1 MRMLYE
7 TKAMKNNIKN
17 FRVRLLSVLAPYL
30 FFICIGENSI
40 SNVGIILILCGFYAI
55 AGRMLLSAYLTYHGA
70 IGKHE
75 HLADIVKFHNFDTKK
90 YFCKIAKMLAVL
102 ECGMAVGNCIS
113 QIIYKEYDMIPITF
127 ALLIV
132 PVLEFIIAK
141 KYFQYRLEKKI
152 SIGEDG
158 VISGVRGIVTCI
170 VTLGNICGFVFLG
183 IILYAIIHDNT
194 IMKSYD
200 DSEVVYQVFYN
211 RLFPIWMIF
220 MGIFVSS
227 LQMYSGKKLNVI
239 IPGLLVVI
247 ILVSMVYIDKNNN
260 TIIANDKII
269 TSSHGEKEE
278 YSFDEVKTFE
288 IFYKGD
294 EIGFRL
300 TMNDDREIDVVDSSY
315 SNTDAWGEK
324 YYSLYN
330 YVADMAEV
338 MLQKGAKG
346 NITDVEK
353 LREHVRELDKECI
366 DGVEKMIDL
375 LASQNIH

>member
-1 MRMLYE
+1 
-7 TKAMKNNIKN
+7 
-17 FRVRLLSVLAPYL
+17 
-30 FFICIGENSI
+30 
-40 SNVGIILILCGFYAI
+40 
-55 AGRMLLSAYLTYHGA
+55 
-70 IGKHE
+70 
-75 HLADIVKFHNFDTKK
+75 
-90 YFCKIAKMLAVL
+90 
-102 ECGMAVGNCIS
+102 
-113 QIIYKEYDMIPITF
+113 
-127 ALLIV
+127 
-132 PVLEFIIAK
+132 
-141 KYFQYRLEKKI
+141 
-152 SIGEDG
+152 
-158 VISGVRGIVTCI
+158 
-170 VTLGNICGFVFLG
+170 
-183 IILYAIIHDNT
+183 
-194 IMKSYD
+194 
-200 DSEVVYQVFYN
+200 
-211 RLFPIWMIF
+211 
-220 MGIFVSS
+220 
-227 LQMYSGKKLNVI
+227 MYSGKKLNVI

-324 YYSLYN
+324 YYSIYN

-353 LREHVRELDKECI
+353 LREHVRKLDKECI

>member
-17 FRVRLLSVLAPYL
+17 FRVRLLAVLAPYL

-40 SNVGIILILCGFYAI
+40 SNVGVILILCGFYAI

-75 HLADIVKFHNFDTKK
+75 HLADIVKFHNFDT
-90 YFCKIAKMLAVL
+90 
-102 ECGMAVGNCIS
+102 
-113 QIIYKEYDMIPITF
+113 
-127 ALLIV
+127 
-132 PVLEFIIAK
+132 K

-227 LQMYSGKKLNVI
+227 LQMYYGKKLNVI

-324 YYSLYN
+324 YYSIYN

-353 LREHVRELDKECI
+353 LREHVRKLDKECI
-366 DGVEKMIDL
+366 DGVEKIIDL